1 MLNSY
6 SITKKIVDPYQTRQH
21 NRQEYYAST
30 VQAHQTDAV
39 TKHPGYFEFYTL
51 KYSNKTFTVYHIP
64 GIF

>member
-6 SITKKIVDPYQTRQH
+6 SITKKIIDLYQTCQH

-39 TKHPGYFEFYTL
+39 TKHPGYFE
-51 KYSNKTFTVYHIP
+51 SNKTFTVYRIP
-64 GIF
+64 GTF